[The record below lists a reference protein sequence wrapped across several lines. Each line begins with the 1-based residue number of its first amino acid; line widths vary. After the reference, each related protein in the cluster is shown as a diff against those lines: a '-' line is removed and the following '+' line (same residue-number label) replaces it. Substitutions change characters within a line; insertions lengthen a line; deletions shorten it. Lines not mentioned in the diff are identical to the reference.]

1 MATFLTEA
9 RGSRDGREGEKN
21 SVATPERTDLPVTT
35 ADVIRA
41 RDRISSHILVTPL
54 TQSALLSDKVGFEV
68 FLKQENQ
75 QHTGSFKP
83 RGALNKILS
92 LSAEER
98 ARGIVAASAGNHAL
112 GVAYA
117 CRMLNLE
124 SAHIYVQRNALA
136 AKLAKLARYPVE
148 IHLVGDTFEEAQ
160 QAALAHVGR
169 TGSCYISAYDDPAV
183 VAGQGT
189 VGLEITEQLAP
200 YDLVVVPVG
209 GGALLGGI
217 ALAVKGAL
225 PGVRVIG
232 VNPAASPSALLSLER
247 GKALDP
253 FDHEPTLAHGLAG
266 GFGRTGFLIARAL
279 VDQIVLVTEKEIM
292 SAIWTL
298 IDAEQTLAEPSGAA
312 ALAAVLFGKVATNPS
327 DKAVVVISGGNIDSG
342 TLLHVLSTVAQGT
355 DVAS

>member
-1 MATFLTEA
+1 M
-9 RGSRDGREGEKN
+9 N
-21 SVATPERTDLPVTT
+21 SVAKPELTELPVTA

-41 RDRISSHILVTPL
+41 RDLISPHVLVTPL
-54 TQSALLSDKVGFEV
+54 THSAIVTDKVGFEV
-68 FLKQENQ
+68 FLKQENR

-92 LSAEER
+92 LRSDER

-124 SAHIYVQRNALA
+124 NAHIYVQRNALA
-136 AKLAKLARYPVE
+136 AKLAKLARYAVE

-169 TGSCYISAYDDPAV
+169 TGACYISAYDDPAV

-189 VGLEITEQLAP
+189 VGLEITEQLAG

-217 ALAVKGAL
+217 ALAVKAAH
-225 PGVRVIG
+225 PSVRVVG

-247 GKALDP
+247 GEALDP

-279 VDQIVLVTEKEIM
+279 VDQIVLVTEDEIK
-292 SAIWTL
+292 SAIGTL

-312 ALAAVLFGKVATNPS
+312 ALAAVLFGRIATNLGG
-327 DKAVVVISGGNIDSG
+327 KAVVVISGGNIDSG
-342 TLLHVLSTVAQGT
+342 TLQHVLSTVARRT
-355 DVAS
+355 DVVS